1 MYAEVAAELRD
12 VSVEEIAEQ
21 TTKNAFGA
29 FPQNFRRSAP
39 SKKYREKI
47 YRLIFLINIKNQSC
61 DNPQQPIKRIYKS
74 GQNSSDRGGT
84 GQGRRR
90 LFRS

>member
-29 FPQNFRRSAP
+29 FPKLQTLGAV
-39 SKKYREKI
+39 KKV
-47 YRLIFLINIKNQSC
+47 
-61 DNPQQPIKRIYKS
+61 P
-74 GQNSSDRGGT
+74 
-84 GQGRRR
+84 
-90 LFRS
+90 